1 MNAAR
6 NLVLRNRAAAN
17 GLARRYQS
25 SLSQS
30 TVEVNGYKVSG
41 LPTLTT
47 PAMRRADTKKH
58 WFSDP
63 STYPLQVCL
72 GFAGFFCAG
81 VGINCLMYNPDVQ
94 IDPAKRNKMMRD
106 WSM

>member
-1 MNAAR
+1 MVATLYLLKVCLYSPL
-6 NLVLRNRAAAN
+6 LVP
-17 GLARRYQS
+17 
-25 SLSQS
+25 SLEINQ
-30 TVEVNGYKVSG
+30 
-41 LPTLTT
+41 T

-63 STYPLQVCL
+63 STFPLQVCL
-72 GFAGFFCAG
+72 AFAGFFCTG